1 MKLEP
6 NIEIDRLLRRH
17 ARQSPAAPMAFAARK
32 ETGRD
37 GEARS
42 EPDGFAH
49 LDADE
54 LSAYAENA
62 LPARTRTRYTEHLA
76 DCDSCRTLVTE
87 LVLSSGIAAQLEK
100 QAAPPATTLP
110 ARSWRDWMAMIFA
123 PTKLRYAASV
133 LAVAGIAAI
142 AFMVFRDG
150 RPARFDTSESQ
161 PSQNTSAARNN
172 NEPLAQNNQTDAGSN
187 ANSNSTPTTTGEPP
201 KSGVV
206 SESPSQPKET
216 GPQTAE
222 TELQKSA
229 DTKAPVEN
237 PAPAS
242 APNGDLVGQN
252 RPQRDEDAE
261 VNKAAQPNAPPPT
274 VETGKNKKEIDGADT
289 SEEAGRLSANRE
301 RSNSDKSAAA
311 PENKTQYGKLEESA
325 ASRKA
330 RRGAESPPKD
340 SPATSLSAGAG
351 AASGATMDDRNEKAD
366 GTARPVEKRS
376 VSGKQFVR
384 RGGAWVDTAYKSQAT
399 TNVRRG
405 SEQYR
410 SLMADEPQLRDIANQ
425 LGGEVI
431 VVLKGRAYRIR

>member
-1 MKLEP
+1 MEM
-6 NIEIDRLLRRH
+6 DRLLRRH
-17 ARQSPAAPMAFAARK
+17 ARQSPAALLAFAARN

-37 GEARS
+37 GEARR

-62 LPARTRTRYTEHLA
+62 LPARTRARYTEHLA

-87 LVLSSGIAAQLEK
+87 LTLSSGMVAQLEK
-100 QAAPPATTLP
+100 QAAPLASTVP
-110 ARSWRDWMAMIFA
+110 ARSWRDWMATIFA
-123 PTKLRYAASV
+123 PAKLRYAASV
-133 LAVAGIAAI
+133 LAVVGIAAI
-142 AFMVFRDG
+142 AFMVFRGG
-150 RPARFDTSESQ
+150 RPAQFETSESQ
-161 PSQNTSAARNN
+161 QSQNTPA
-172 NEPLAQNNQTDAGSN
+172 AQNNDEPPVQNKQTGAEGN
-187 ANSNSTPTTTGEPP
+187 ANSNSMPTTTGEQPV
-201 KSGVV
+201 SGIV
-206 SESPSQPKET
+206 SGSPSQSKET

-222 TELQKSA
+222 TEQQKLA

-242 APNGDLVGQN
+242 SSNDDLVSQN
-252 RPQRDEDAE
+252 KPQRDEDTE
-261 VNKAAQPNAPPPT
+261 VAKTVQPSAPPPAVAT
-274 VETGKNKKEIDGADT
+274 DKNKNEIDGAD
-289 SEEAGRLSANRE
+289 SSDEAGRLSASRE
-301 RSNSDKSAAA
+301 RSNTKSGAA
-311 PENKTQYGKLEESA
+311 PENKTQYGKAEETA
-325 ASRKA
+325 GSRKA
-330 RRGAESPPKD
+330 RRSAESPPKD
-340 SPATSLSAGAG
+340 APSTSLSASAG
-351 AASGATMDDRNEKAD
+351 AASGAATDDRNERAD
-366 GTARPVEKRS
+366 SSARPVEKRN

-384 RGGAWVDTAYKSQAT
+384 RGGAWVDTAYRSQAT